1 MTSSTTRT
9 TRTIRDTPHATVAFD
24 TSHTL
29 PRSAADQQSLRVKIG
44 RIGWC
49 WWGLDLYHGV
59 PICLRGTCTVPRSRM
74 MHWHQIFRW
83 YLSKV
88 GKENSPSYVKCR
100 GKMYL
105 GGQKFSKIWQF
116 LLAATS
122 FYSSRTT
129 RSHVQELT
137 GQIFPWSEYS

>member
-1 MTSSTTRT
+1 MTSST

-49 WWGLDLYHGV
+49 WWGLDLIMVSQSVYVEHV
-59 PICLRGTCTVPRSRM
+59 LFLDRGWCIGIRYSDGTSQV
-74 MHWHQIFRW
+74 
-83 YLSKV
+83 SKV

-105 GGQKFSKIWQF
+105 GRQKFSKIWQF